1 MIEHISEEVL
11 KGQFEGVAPAYW
23 MLASHSCTVHARNLC
38 DAPWIEWIAVKVK
51 KKAFDNQLHALNPRT
66 LHLQHAEKQVLEL
79 KIHKRV
85 WTKRAVLPTLHR
97 NPVITLS
104 EENGQYFSYWMS
116 HHYNRIAMPDELVN
130 RLKADQGDDGMKGI
144 AVLVDDFL
152 HQNNQFFASAWVS
165 FNPKGEIRDPA
176 EPYEVVFRFLTKREH
191 ARRANE
197 LHDQLNELLGVAR
210 NLNDGLYFGGAD
222 VTVLQ
227 DFTML
232 DAEDFVRYN
241 LHDWLSV
248 GDTDEDEEGADDA
261 D

>member
-1 MIEHISEEVL
+1 
-11 KGQFEGVAPAYW
+11 
-23 MLASHSCTVHARNLC
+23 
-38 DAPWIEWIAVKVK
+38 
-51 KKAFDNQLHALNPRT
+51 
-66 LHLQHAEKQVLEL
+66 
-79 KIHKRV
+79 
-85 WTKRAVLPTLHR
+85 
-97 NPVITLS
+97 
-104 EENGQYFSYWMS
+104 
-116 HHYNRIAMPDELVN
+116 
-130 RLKADQGDDGMKGI
+130 
-144 AVLVDDFL
+144 
-152 HQNNQFFASAWVS
+152 
-165 FNPKGEIRDPA
+165 
-176 EPYEVVFRFLTKREH
+176 VVFRFLTKREH